1 MEIKIY
7 GTGCPKC
14 TKLYELAELAVQDL
28 GVDAEISKVSDIMA
42 IMNAG
47 IMSTPALTV
56 NGELKFSGSLPTR
69 DEIKAVIK

>member
-14 TKLYELAELAVQDL
+14 TKLYELAELAVNDL
-28 GVDAEISKVSDIMA
+28 GIEAELSKVSDIME

-47 IMSTPALTV
+47 IMTTPALAV
-56 NGELKFSGSLPTR
+56 NGEVKFSGSLPTR
-69 DEIKAVIK
+69 EEIKAVIK